1 MNKMI
6 VEYLIE
12 LGFSGAAARLY
23 DSLVEKGPLTIL
35 EASRATEIERTALY
49 RLIDDLTSRGLVEEV
64 LEHKSRRLQAV
75 TPQKIKDILD
85 NEKRRVE
92 KLENEFPEF
101 EKLISSLPQ
110 NNSTQVRY
118 YRGISGIKQ
127 ILWNET
133 KAKNELIGYTH
144 RNLEEVVGHKYFE
157 EYARELEKNK
167 VVTRDLRCD
176 SFLVSSDESGFVRRH
191 IDKSVWRYLPDSVMH
206 LTHNLDVYNGVV
218 AMYYWQNEDVFGIE
232 IENQMIAEMQR
243 SIFETLWKLAENYK
257 LPEKY
262 KRFERKS

>member
-1 MNKMI
+1 MNKSI
-6 VEYLIE
+6 ENYIQE
-12 LGFSGAAARLY
+12 LGFSEEAGRLY
-23 DSLVEKGPLTIL
+23 GVLMEKGPLTIL

-49 RLIDDLTSRGLVEEV
+49 RSIDELTARGLIEEV

-75 TPQKIKDILD
+75 SPDKIRDLLD

-92 KLENEFPEF
+92 KLESEFPEF
-101 EKLISSLPQ
+101 ERLISSLPQ

-118 YRGISGIKQ
+118 FRGTTGIKQ

-133 KAKNELIGYTH
+133 KAKNGLIGYTY
-144 RNLEEVVGHKYFE
+144 RNLQEVVGQKYFE

-176 SFLVSSDESGFVRRH
+176 SFLESTESPKFVRRH
-191 IDKSVWRYLPDSVMH
+191 IDSSQWRYLPDTIMH
-206 LTHNLDVYNGVV
+206 LTHNLDVYNDVV
-218 AMYYWQNEDVFGIE
+218 AIYYWQNNDVFGVE
-232 IENQMIAEMQR
+232 IQNQLIADMQR

-257 LPEKY
+257 LPKKY
-262 KRFERKS
+262 KRFERK